1 MVFGEYTIVEACMPR
16 TSLFLS
22 LAVFVLA
29 TAVAV
34 AQQPPQTDTTI
45 VFQPSR
51 PDLIREDTF
60 ENPSK
65 AWGFDVMIS
74 NNGFGAGAFLRHEFS
89 DNLSGILTFA
99 ISDVKDEAEV
109 EYFDLFGNSVIPGK
123 KNRLIMMP
131 LVAAVQYRLFRE
143 DIMDNFRPYISG
155 GIGPTMMYVAPYAYT
170 TVLTDTAS
178 GLTFTFTEEVEF
190 FESLGRGQAKFT
202 LGGYLSAGAYFGAP
216 YGTLIGLS
224 IRYYVVPF
232 PQGIEIMEGVT
243 VKNFGGFYIT
253 LNIGSFY

>member
-1 MVFGEYTIVEACMPR
+1 MPR
-16 TSLFLS
+16 TRLFLS

-29 TAVAV
+29 TAIAV

-170 TVLTDTAS
+170 TVFTDTAS

-243 VKNFGGFYIT
+243 VKNFGGFFIT

>member
-1 MVFGEYTIVEACMPR
+1 MPNIR
-16 TSLFLS
+16 RSSLLTLPFL
-22 LAVFVLA
+22 AA
-29 TAVAV
+29 AIAA

-51 PDLIREDTF
+51 PDLIHEDVF

-89 DNLSGILTFA
+89 DNISGILTFA

-143 DIMDNFRPYISG
+143 DIMDNFRPYVSAG
-155 GIGPTMMYVAPYAYT
+155 VGPTMMYVAPYAYT

-178 GLTFTFTEEVEF
+178 GITYTFTEEVEF

-202 LGGYLSAGAYFGAP
+202 LGGYLSAGAYFGSP
-216 YGTLIGLS
+216 FGTLIGLS
-224 IRYYVVPF
+224 VRYYVVPF